1 MKLGYGCVR
10 SQVMKYRPCLDM
22 QAYTT
27 KCHGSVIKEDLK
39 HVLVLN
45 FDKPNE
51 SLIALENL
59 CANRKEWQ
67 SVIRHVMSVKR
78 NHTGPDETRIW

>member
-1 MKLGYGCVR
+1 MKWLR
-10 SQVMKYRPCLDM
+10 
-22 QAYTT
+22 
-27 KCHGSVIKEDLK
+27 VIKEDLK

-45 FDKPNE
+45 FEKPNE

-67 SVIRHVMSVKR
+67 SVIRHVCEEEPLGTRR
-78 NHTGPDETRIW
+78 NTNLMMMML